1 MAQCRTSLHCQARC
15 FIQSLRVVWRYKRF
29 TLFAVNSASCDFT
42 SHGQKFVSDFAKL
55 AIGGLAQVM
64 IATIF
69 YSNGLLMKV
78 ITPKGAAE
86 ALERYA
92 PWFVKLKPIVGSKL
106 MNSNQFRE

>member
-1 MAQCRTSLHCQARC
+1 
-15 FIQSLRVVWRYKRF
+15 
-29 TLFAVNSASCDFT
+29 
-42 SHGQKFVSDFAKL
+42 
-55 AIGGLAQVM
+55 M

-78 ITPKGAAE
+78 ITPKGSAE